1 MIHLVSLDTNIYRQL
16 GIDYWNKTD
25 FKNLK
30 KFLDQRAYEIIM
42 TEVVFKELENF
53 YSNEII
59 KPLIGE
65 YAKVHQKIE
74 STPLFEKLIAQDLTP
89 HENKAKEEYIK
100 TIRKT
105 CLRVITNYF
114 TNSSELIDFLIYNK
128 HETRKENTRDY
139 LILKTLVQY
148 ALEYPKDKIV
158 LISNDKIFT
167 ENQFFSKVIES
178 SKIKNLIILDSI
190 ASYMNKYGYKYDF
203 LTDELVL
210 KSINP
215 DLIKREID
223 KDITCLP
230 SYIIKDYN
238 DPVLVPE
245 VQECKIDEIKIYEY
259 YAYRDEKEKLKI
271 AISILVRI
279 IAIFSPDKNKDY
291 RNYQFERYYED
302 NRNRIDQFNRPIYD
316 NYVLFILEGN
326 INESAKTITRVRF
339 IDFIPDYNVKNS
351 YA

>member
-1 MIHLVSLDTNIYRQL
+1 MIHFVSLDTNIYRQL
-16 GIDYWNKTD
+16 GIDYWNKPD

-42 TEVVFKELENF
+42 TEVVFKELVNF
-53 YSNEII
+53 YSNEILR
-59 KPLIGE
+59 PLIGE
-65 YAKVHQKIE
+65 YSKIHQKIE
-74 STPLFEKLIAQDLTP
+74 STPLFEKINPQDLTT
-89 HENKAKEEYIK
+89 HEHKAKEEYIK

-105 CLRVITNYF
+105 CLKVITNYF
-114 TNSSELIDFLIYNK
+114 LNNSELIDFLIYNK

-139 LILKTLVQY
+139 LILKTLIQY
-148 ALEYPKDKIV
+148 ALDYPKDKVV
-158 LISNDKIFT
+158 LITNDKIFT

-178 SKIKNLIILDSI
+178 SKIKNLTILDSI
-190 ASYMNKYGYKYDF
+190 ASYMNEFGYKYDF
-203 LTDELVL
+203 LNDELVL

-215 DLIKREID
+215 DLIKREIL

-230 SYIIKDYN
+230 SYIIQDYN
-238 DPVLVPE
+238 DSEKVPE
-245 VQECKIDEIKIYEY
+245 LQECKIDEIKIYEY
-259 YAYRDEKEKLKI
+259 YAYRNEKEKLKI

-291 RNYQFERYYED
+291 RNYAIERYYED

-326 INESAKTITRVRF
+326 INESTQKINRVRF